1 MLTNASKYA
10 IRSVLF
16 LAQNSSIDN
25 KYGAKQIAKELD
37 IPLHFIA
44 KLLQP
49 LVKKGIVS
57 SLKGPKGGF
66 YFTTKNGK
74 NRVCDI
80 ITVIEGKNIFESCFL
95 GLPKCGDENPCPVH
109 HIVSPFK
116 KDLLIKF
123 EMSLNEFIKDMDN
136 LGTILSLPEKK

>member
-16 LAQNSSIDN
+16 LAQNSSIDK
-25 KYGAKQIAKELD
+25 KYGVKNIAEELD
-37 IPLHFIA
+37 IPQHFIA

-57 SLKGPKGGF
+57 SLKGPNGGF
-66 YFTTKNGK
+66 YFTPKNGNNK
-74 NRVCDI
+74 ICDVI
-80 ITVIEGKNIFESCFL
+80 EVIEGKNIFDSCFL
-95 GLPKCGDENPCPVH
+95 GLPKCGDSNPCPVH

-116 KDLLIKF
+116 SELSKKF
-123 EMSLNEFIKDMDN
+123 NMSLNEFKEDMNN
-136 LGTILSLPEKK
+136 LGTILSIPTKE

>member
-16 LAQNSSIDN
+16 LAQNSNIN
-25 KYGAKQIAKELD
+25 KKYGVKNIAEELD

-57 SLKGPKGGF
+57 SLKGPNGGF
-66 YFTTKNGK
+66 YFTAENGNNK
-74 NRVCDI
+74 ICDI
-80 ITVIEGKNIFESCFL
+80 IEVIQGENILYSCFL
-95 GLPKCGDENPCPVH
+95 GLPKCDDSNPCPVH
-109 HIVSPFK
+109 HIVYPFK
-116 KDLLIKF
+116 SELSKKF
-123 EMSLNEFIKDMDN
+123 NMSLNEFKEDMNN
-136 LGTILSLPEKK
+136 LGTILSIPTKE

>member
-16 LAQNSSIDN
+16 LAQNSSIDK
-25 KYGAKQIAKELD
+25 KYGAKSIAENLD

-49 LVKKGIVS
+49 LAKKGIIS
-57 SLKGPKGGF
+57 SLKGPNGGF
-66 YFTTKNGK
+66 YFTPENGK
-74 NRVCDI
+74 YKICDI
-80 ITVIEGKNIFESCFL
+80 IEVIENKNIFESCFL
-95 GLPKCGDENPCPVH
+95 GLPKCGDVNPCPVH

-116 KDLLIKF
+116 KDLLDKF
-123 EMSLNEFIKDMDN
+123 NMSLNEFKQDMDN
-136 LGTILSLPEKK
+136 LGTILSLSSK

>member
-16 LAQNSSIDN
+16 LAQNSNIDK
-25 KYGAKQIAKELD
+25 KYGSKYIAKELD

-49 LVKKGIVS
+49 LAKKGIIS

-66 YFTTKNGK
+66 YFTHDNGK
-74 NRVCDI
+74 FKVYDI
-80 ITVIEGKNIFESCFL
+80 IEVIEGKNIFDSCFL
-95 GLPKCGDENPCPVH
+95 GLPKCGDSNPCPVH

-116 KDLLIKF
+116 TELLKKF
-123 EMSLNEFIKDMDN
+123 NMSLNEFKEDMDN
-136 LGTILSLPEKK
+136 LSTFLRLPTKK